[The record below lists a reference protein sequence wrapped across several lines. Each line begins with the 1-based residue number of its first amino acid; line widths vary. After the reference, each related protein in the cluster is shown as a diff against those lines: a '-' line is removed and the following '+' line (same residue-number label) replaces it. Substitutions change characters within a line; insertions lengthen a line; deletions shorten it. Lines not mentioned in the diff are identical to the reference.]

1 MNLLASFY
9 QITNELHIMVDLS
22 STELAILSP
31 TSKILNQ
38 STVHSLYNLEIVLTK
53 RLSNF
58 DLNIKKQNCALYI

>member
-1 MNLLASFY
+1 M
-9 QITNELHIMVDLS
+9 NELNSIFLQNYWRIMMVDLS

-38 STVHSLYNLEIVLTK
+38 STVHSLYNLEIVLTV

>member
-1 MNLLASFY
+1 M
-9 QITNELHIMVDLS
+9 MVDLS

-38 STVHSLYNLEIVLTK
+38 STVHSLYNLEIVLTV

-58 DLNIKKQNCALYI
+58 ELNIKKQNCALYI